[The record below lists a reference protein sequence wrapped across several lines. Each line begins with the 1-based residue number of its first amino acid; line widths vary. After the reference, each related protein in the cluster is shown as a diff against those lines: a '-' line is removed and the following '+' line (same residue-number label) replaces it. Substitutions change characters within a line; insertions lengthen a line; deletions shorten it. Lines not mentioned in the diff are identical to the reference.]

1 MTFVTLPL
9 VPRFWLIPKWSPMVL
24 ILQRHGLV
32 LWMLTLQLRI
42 LCQQIYLIWT
52 DKFFESL
59 KAEKETFEKKPKK
72 IRRRYLRK
80 KVAIERVKSQRMLCH
95 RRTKTQVLM
104 TEGGGILCSIGVIV
118 RMVSLSQVSSWGVYL
133 FGIWHFGQCLVLAT
147 SQLLSQNTPAS
158 IPYCFL
164 KS

>member
-1 MTFVTLPL
+1 
-9 VPRFWLIPKWSPMVL
+9 MVL

-80 KVAIERVKSQRMLCH
+80 KVAIERVKSQRMLCP

-118 RMVSLSQVSSWGVYL
+118 RIVSLSQVSS
-133 FGIWHFGQCLVLAT
+133 
-147 SQLLSQNTPAS
+147 
-158 IPYCFL
+158 
-164 KS
+164 